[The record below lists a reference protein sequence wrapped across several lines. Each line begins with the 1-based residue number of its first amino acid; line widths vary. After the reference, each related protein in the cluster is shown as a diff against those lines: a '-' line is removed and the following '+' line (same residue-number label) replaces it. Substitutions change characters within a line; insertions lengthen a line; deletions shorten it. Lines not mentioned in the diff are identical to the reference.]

1 MGFQSFMQ
9 TIVFGIFAGVIYGIA
24 AMGLALVFGVLK
36 ILNIAHGE
44 LVMLGGYVGF
54 WAFSSLGM
62 DPFLS
67 LVVVIPAMFIVGL
80 VLDRAVYRH
89 VVRLLGETK
98 LKNSL
103 LVSFGLGLVLQNVAQ
118 WIFTS
123 DERSVQ
129 VSYAGQGFNVHGVV
143 LPYTR
148 LMTLG
153 IVLVVTLAL
162 HFFLRKT
169 YPGKAIRA
177 TAEDYESAELAGIN
191 IGRVYMMTFALG
203 ASLAAIAGQFVTLT
217 YSLSPS
223 IGMTWTLKA
232 MIVIVLAG
240 AGSTLG
246 ALPAGILLG
255 VVEALSGAYLAQTY
269 KEVAGLVMF
278 LLVLILRPQ
287 GLFVRKS

>member
-1 MGFQSFMQ
+1 MSGQ
-9 TIVFGIFAGVIYGIA
+9 TFIQTLVFGIFSGAIYGVA

-54 WAFSSLGM
+54 WAFSVMGL
-62 DPFLS
+62 DPFVS
-67 LVVVIPAMFIVGL
+67 LPLVIVALFIIGL
-80 VLDRAVYRH
+80 ILDRLVYRH
-89 VVRLLGETK
+89 IVRLQGEEK

-103 LVSFGLGLVLQNVAQ
+103 LVSFGLTLVLQNLALAL
-118 WIFTS
+118 FTG

-129 VSYAGQGFNVHGVV
+129 VSYAGEGFNIAGVL

-148 LMTLG
+148 LATLA

-169 YPGKAIRA
+169 YPGKAILA

-191 IGRVYMMTFALG
+191 INRVYMFTFALG
-203 ASLAAIAGQFVTLT
+203 ASLAGIAGQFVTFT
-217 YSLSPS
+217 YALSPA

-240 AGSTLG
+240 TGSILG

-255 VVEALSGAYLAQTY
+255 VVEAMAGAYLAQTY
-269 KEVAGLVMF
+269 KEVAGLVIF

-287 GLFVRKS
+287 GLFVRK

>member
-1 MGFQSFMQ
+1 MSAFMQ
-9 TIVFGIFAGVIYGIA
+9 TLVWGIFAGAIYGIA

-54 WAFSSLGM
+54 WAFTALGW

-67 LVVVIPAMFIVGL
+67 LIIVIPAIFVLGII
-80 VLDRAVYRH
+80 LDRIIYRH
-89 VVRLLGETK
+89 LNRLMGEDK
-98 LKNSL
+98 IKNSL
-103 LVSFGLGLVLQNVAQ
+103 LVSFGLGLVLTNLAQ
-118 WIFTS
+118 WLFTG

-129 VSYAGQGFNVHGVV
+129 PSYAGQGLNVYGVL

-148 LMTLG
+148 LATLG
-153 IVLVVTLAL
+153 IVLVVTIAL
-162 HFFLRKT
+162 HLFLRKT
-169 YPGKAIRA
+169 YPGKAILA

-191 IGRVYMMTFALG
+191 INRVYMLTFALSAG
-203 ASLAAIAGQFVTLT
+203 LAAIAGQFVTFT
-217 YSLSPS
+217 YALAPS
-223 IGMTWTLKA
+223 IGMYWTLKA

-240 AGSTLG
+240 TGSVLG

-255 VVEALSGAYLAQTY
+255 IVEALSGAYLSQTY
-269 KEVAGLVMF
+269 KEVVGLVIF

-287 GLFVRKS
+287 GLFVRK